1 MKAAALLPNSAAQPH
16 SAATTT
22 AARWGFAEF
31 FVVSQ
36 TLIPALLYLPGT
48 QPFRL
53 YIRVASFAISPAIAF
68 EVAAAPFALRVAA
81 FTTARTGPR
90 GSRS

>member
-1 MKAAALLPNSAAQPH
+1 MR
-16 SAATTT
+16 AATSSAKSGRFHSTNAPRT
-22 AARWGFAEF
+22 SARGG
-31 FVVSQ
+31 SGGS
-36 TLIPALLYLPGT
+36 ALGANRSRSTPGW
-48 QPFRL
+48 R
-53 YIRVASFAISPAIAF
+53 IVASFAISSAIAF